1 MTPAGPCDT
10 LRREGICDGIGEET
24 KATCRNPVTHA
35 RVKPY
40 DKQGTGALGTA
51 DRGLGQNVKG
61 TSKSPDARAALPR
74 ETLEA
79 VCRREPE
86 ALAALFEHCFDQ
98 VYSLAYR
105 LTGEKAAAEDISQEV
120 FLKVH
125 KAAAQL
131 DPLRDPGPWLLAI
144 TYNACREHWRSR
156 GHRLFNRARS
166 LDGETKQR
174 DALAN
179 GNRDPE
185 RAAEAGE
192 REELV
197 MRALMKLPERMRAIV
212 VLHDYEGM
220 SHEEIARVT
229 KTGHA
234 AVRKSYSR
242 ALARLRDELK
252 EVLA

>member
-1 MTPAGPCDT
+1 MQGAG
-10 LRREGICDGIGEET
+10 
-24 KATCRNPVTHA
+24 
-35 RVKPY
+35 
-40 DKQGTGALGTA
+40 GTGQ
-51 DRGLGQNVKG
+51 GQGMSGGSKG
-61 TSKSPDARAALPR
+61 AEAGARLSQ

-79 VCRREPE
+79 VCRREPD
-86 ALAALFEHCFDQ
+86 ALAVMFEHCFDA

-105 LTGEKAAAEDISQEV
+105 LTGERTAAEDVSQEV

-131 DPLRDPGPWLLAI
+131 DPSRDPGPWLATI

-156 GHRLFNRARS
+156 GHRLFSRASS
-166 LDGETKQR
+166 LDGEAKQGR
-174 DALAN
+174 VLTN
-179 GNRDPE
+179 GRQDPE
-185 RAAEAGE
+185 RATESGE

-197 MRALMKLPERMRAIV
+197 TRALMKLPERMRAVV
-212 VLHDYEGM
+212 VLHDYQGM

-229 KTGHA
+229 RTGHA

-252 EVLA
+252 EVLG

>member
-1 MTPAGPCDT
+1 M
-10 LRREGICDGIGEET
+10 
-24 KATCRNPVTHA
+24 
-35 RVKPY
+35 
-40 DKQGTGALGTA
+40 QGTGST
-51 DRGLGQNVKG
+51 GQGQGVSDG
-61 TSKSPDARAALPR
+61 SKNAEAGARLSQ

-79 VCRREPE
+79 VCRREPD
-86 ALAALFEHCFDQ
+86 ALAALFEHCFDA

-105 LTGEKAAAEDISQEV
+105 LTGERAAAEDVSQEV

-131 DPLRDPGPWLLAI
+131 DPSRDPGPWLTAI

-156 GHRLFNRARS
+156 GHRLFSRARS
-166 LDGETKQR
+166 IDGE
-174 DALAN
+174 AN
-179 GNRDPE
+179 QGRVLRNGKRDPE
-185 RAAEAGE
+185 GAAEAGE

-197 MRALMKLPERMRAIV
+197 TRALMKLPERMRAVV
-212 VLHDYEGM
+212 VLHDYQGM

-229 KTGHA
+229 RTGHA

-252 EVLA
+252 EVLG

>member
-1 MTPAGPCDT
+1 
-10 LRREGICDGIGEET
+10 
-24 KATCRNPVTHA
+24 
-35 RVKPY
+35 
-40 DKQGTGALGTA
+40 
-51 DRGLGQNVKG
+51 
-61 TSKSPDARAALPR
+61 LPR

-79 VCRREPE
+79 VRRREPD
-86 ALAALFEHCFDQ
+86 ALAALFENCFDD

-105 LTGEKAAAEDISQEV
+105 LTGEKTAAEDVTQEV

-131 DPLRDPGPWLLAI
+131 DPSRDPGPWLAAI

-156 GHRLFNRARS
+156 GHRLFSRARP
-166 LDGETKQR
+166 LDGESKPGNVLT
-174 DALAN
+174 N
-179 GNRDPE
+179 GRRDPE
-185 RAAEAGE
+185 RTLEAGE

-197 MRALMKLPERMRAIV
+197 TRALMKLPERMRAVV
-212 VLHDYEGM
+212 VLHDYHGM

-252 EVLA
+252 EVLG